1 MMACDVGTG
10 NLLRVSMVFP
20 ISILEMVHMPK
31 GPHFVIFQ
39 FLDTELVHM
48 PDTFISRVPT
58 SHVSQLRCSD

>member
-20 ISILEMVHMPK
+20 IFILEMFHMPK

-39 FLDTELVHM
+39 FRDTELVPM
-48 PDTFISRVPT
+48 PATFISRVPT
-58 SHVSQLRCSD
+58 SHVSRHRCSD